1 MRSMIAALAR
11 ALAVALLCSSFT
23 GSLAQAVNLVVDGDF
38 ENPNLGGP
46 GYIVVTTGNTVGAWL
61 VGNDPNYGTGNNV
74 TLEHFPALPQ
84 FFPWLTAH
92 GGLQYLDLT
101 GVANQP
107 GSLIEQVVP
116 TIPGQFYV
124 LSYWAGSAN
133 SPNHTFPITITA
145 LVIDHVSS
153 IVLATDNFTTTASP
167 AFQQVIWELRALPA
181 VQATSTQTRIRFR
194 NSFSSQDACLLDDI
208 VFERVLATPV
218 DRTTWGEI
226 KAHFAE

>member
-1 MRSMIAALAR
+1 MRLSIAGLGWSLAAALLISITAP
-11 ALAVALLCSSFT
+11 
-23 GSLAQAVNLVVDGDF
+23 AQAVNLIVDGDF

-46 GYIVVTTGNTVGAWL
+46 GFLVVNSGNTVGAWL

-107 GSLIEQVVP
+107 GSLCEQVVP
-116 TIPGQFYV
+116 TIPGQYYT

-145 LVIDHVSS
+145 LVIDHNSS
-153 IVLATDNFTTTASP
+153 TTLLTDNFTTTATP
-167 AFQQVIWELRALPA
+167 AFQQVIWEPRALPM

-208 VFERVLATPV
+208 VFERQLVSPTDNV
-218 DRTTWGEI
+218 TWGAI
-226 KAHFAE
+226 KATFGE

>member
-1 MRSMIAALAR
+1 MRVSIAGLGWSLTAAL
-11 ALAVALLCSSFT
+11 LI
-23 GSLAQAVNLVVDGDF
+23 SLMGAPAQAVNLIVDGDF
-38 ENPNLGGP
+38 ENPSLGGP
-46 GYIVVTTGNTVGAWL
+46 GFLVVNSGNTVGAWQ

-107 GSLIEQVVP
+107 GSLCEQVVP
-116 TIPGQFYV
+116 TIPGQYYT

-145 LVIDHVSS
+145 LVIDHISS
-153 IVLATDNFTTTASP
+153 VTLATDNFTTTAAP
-167 AFQQVIWELRALPA
+167 NFQEVAWELRALPV
-181 VQATSTQTRIRFR
+181 VQATSTLTRIRFR

-208 VFERVLATPV
+208 VFERQLVVPV
-218 DRTTWGEI
+218 DDATWGGI
-226 KAHFAE
+226 KAHFEE